1 MANIF
6 QQVDDA
12 LTGAG
17 TFKNGGAL
25 IQYPSETADQFAR
38 RKEVAWYV
46 NDMRPA
52 CMRFVGYLSKRQP
65 LRQTENASL
74 QAVFDDCDWRGNS
87 IDIFWQSFMIE
98 AKARGTMLILVDMP
112 AQDQLAERPVP
123 YLSMI
128 KPERVTDYTTNERGG
143 FDSVTFKDT
152 ENGKPIFITWDT
164 AGWLI
169 TDGKD
174 TIRQG
179 THNLGICPVLAFTES
194 GYYPCE
200 GEFSG
205 LVPLSKRLMNLRSEL
220 DEILRR
226 HTFPIFS
233 AQFPM
238 LSPVGDET
246 PESLQARQ
254 VALIKSL
261 TDAVANLGKERG
273 IVTPSPVSF
282 VAPPDSPALTYQ
294 SVIKDLEQKVREIG
308 FDTAQTG
315 EKSAESGIALTIRF
329 QALNASLSAFAT
341 RMEDFERSVFYVVGL
356 WLGIDASTLLSVQW
370 SRDYQIADVAS
381 ELATLDALGASSFS
395 PEVLEEQKRS
405 VIQIL
410 FANRDPA
417 TLDALL
423 ESVATLE
430 QPDGDDGDDDGD
442 LTGIGE

>member
-1 MANIF
+1 
-6 QQVDDA
+6 
-12 LTGAG
+12 
-17 TFKNGGAL
+17 
-25 IQYPSETADQFAR
+25 
-38 RKEVAWYV
+38 
-46 NDMRPA
+46 
-52 CMRFVGYLSKRQP
+52 MRFVGYLSKRQP

-74 QAVFDDCDWRGNS
+74 QAVFDDADWRGNS
-87 IDIFWQSFMIE
+87 IDIFLQSFMVE
-98 AKARGTMLILVDMP
+98 AKARGTMLVLVDMP

-128 KPERVTDYTTNERGG
+128 KPERVTEYIMNERGG
-143 FDSVTFKDT
+143 FDSVTFTDT
-152 ENGKPIFITWDT
+152 EDGKQIFITWDRDN
-164 AGWLI
+164 WLI

-179 THNLGICPVLAFTES
+179 NHGLGVCPVLVFTES

-205 LVPLSKRLMNLRSEL
+205 LVALSKRLMNLRSEL

-238 LSPVGDET
+238 LSPVGDEL

-261 TDAVANLGKERG
+261 TDAVASLGKERG
-273 IVTPSPVSF
+273 IVTPSPVAF
-282 VAPPDSPALTYQ
+282 VAPPDGPATTYQ
-294 SVIKDLEQKVREIG
+294 SVIKDIEQKVKEIG

-315 EKSAESGIALTIRF
+315 EKSAESGLALTIRF
-329 QALNASLSAFAT
+329 QALNASLSAFAM

-356 WLGIDASTLLSVQW
+356 WLGIDANTALAVQW
-370 SRDYQIADVAS
+370 SRDYQIADVAT
-381 ELATLDALGASSFS
+381 EIATLDALNASGFS
-395 PEVLEEQKRS
+395 REVLDEQMRS

-410 FANRDPA
+410 FANRSPE

-423 ESVATLE
+423 ESVASME
-430 QPDGDDGDDDGD
+430 QD
-442 LTGIGE
+442 LGSDTGNDL

>member
-1 MANIF
+1 MASIF
-6 QQVDDA
+6 QEVSDA
-12 LTGAG
+12 LDGSG
-17 TFKNGGAL
+17 TFKKGGAL
-25 IQYPSETADQFAR
+25 IQYPSETDDQFEK

-46 NDMRPA
+46 NDIRPA

-74 QAVFDDCDWRGNS
+74 QAVFDDADWRGNS
-87 IDIFWQSFMIE
+87 IDIFLQSFMVE
-98 AKARGTMLILVDMP
+98 AKARGTMLVLVDMP

-128 KPERVTDYTTNERGG
+128 KPERVTEYVMNERGG
-143 FDSVTFKDT
+143 FDSVTFTDT
-152 ENGKPIFITWDT
+152 EDGKQIFITWDRDN
-164 AGWLI
+164 WLI

-179 THNLGICPVLAFTES
+179 NHGLGICPVLVFTES

-205 LVPLSKRLMNLRSEL
+205 LVALSKRLMNLRSEL

-238 LSPVGDET
+238 LSPVGDEL

-261 TDAVANLGKERG
+261 TDAVASLGKERG

-282 VAPPDSPALTYQ
+282 VAPPDGPATTYQ
-294 SVIKDLEQKVREIG
+294 SVIKDIEQKVKEIG

-315 EKSAESGIALTIRF
+315 EKSAESGLALTIRF
-329 QALNASLSAFAT
+329 QALNASLSAFAM
-341 RMEDFERSVFYVVGL
+341 RMEDFERSVFYVAGL
-356 WLGIDASTLLSVQW
+356 WLGIDATTALAVQW
-370 SRDYQIADVAS
+370 SRDYQIADVAT
-381 ELATLDALGASSFS
+381 ELATLDAMTASGFS
-395 PEVLEEQKRS
+395 REVLDEQMRS

-410 FANRDPA
+410 FANRSPE

-423 ESVATLE
+423 ESVASME
-430 QPDGDDGDDDGD
+430 QDLGTGDE
-442 LTGIGE
+442 L

>member
-1 MANIF
+1 MASIF
-6 QQVDDA
+6 QEVSDA
-12 LTGAG
+12 LDGSG
-17 TFKNGGAL
+17 TFKKGGAL
-25 IQYPSETADQFAR
+25 IQYPSETDDQFEK

-46 NDMRPA
+46 NDIRPA

-74 QAVFDDCDWRGNS
+74 QAVFDDADWRGNS
-87 IDIFWQSFMIE
+87 IDIFLQSFMVE
-98 AKARGTMLILVDMP
+98 AKARGTMLVLVDMP

-128 KPERVTDYTTNERGG
+128 KPERVTEYIMNERGG
-143 FDSVTFKDT
+143 FDSVTFTDT
-152 ENGKPIFITWDT
+152 EDGKQIFITWDSDN
-164 AGWLI
+164 WLI

-179 THNLGICPVLAFTES
+179 NHGLGICPVLVFTES

-205 LVPLSKRLMNLRSEL
+205 LVALSKRLMNLRSEL

-238 LSPVGDET
+238 LSPVGDEL

-261 TDAVANLGKERG
+261 TDAVASLGKERG

-282 VAPPDSPALTYQ
+282 VAPPDGPATTYQ
-294 SVIKDLEQKVREIG
+294 SVIKDIEQKVKEIG

-315 EKSAESGIALTIRF
+315 EKSAESGLALTIRF
-329 QALNASLSAFAT
+329 QALNASLSAFAM

-356 WLGIDASTLLSVQW
+356 WLGIDATTALSVQW
-370 SRDYQIADVAS
+370 SRDYQIADVAT
-381 ELATLDALGASSFS
+381 EIATLDALNASGFS
-395 PEVLEEQKRS
+395 REVLDEQMRS

-410 FANRDPA
+410 FANRSPE

-423 ESVATLE
+423 ESVASME
-430 QPDGDDGDDDGD
+430 QD
-442 LTGIGE
+442 LGSDTGNDL